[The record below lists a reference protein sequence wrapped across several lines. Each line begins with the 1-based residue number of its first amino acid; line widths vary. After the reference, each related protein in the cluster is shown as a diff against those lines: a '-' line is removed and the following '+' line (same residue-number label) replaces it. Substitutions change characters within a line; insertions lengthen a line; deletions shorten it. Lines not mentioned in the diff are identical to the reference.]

1 MEIKAKFGEVEVNGK
16 KYEKDIIIF
25 GKEVKLRR
33 KDLSAPKK
41 PSYGHT
47 PLTREELEPFEED
60 LRKFKKMIIGKGF
73 SGFLPIE
80 EEALSYLKS
89 LGLEVVS
96 LNTQEAIEEFKKEE
110 GAVLFLHITC

>member
-1 MEIKAKFGEVEVNGK
+1 MEIKAKFGEVEVDGK
-16 KYEKDIIIF
+16 KYERDIIIF

-47 PLTREELEPFEED
+47 PLTREELEPFETD
-60 LRKFKKMIIGKGF
+60 LKKFKKMIIGKGF
-73 SGFLPIE
+73 SGFLPTE
-80 EEALSYLKS
+80 EEALNYLKS

-96 LNTQEAIEEFKKEE
+96 LNTPDAIEEFRKEE
-110 GAVLFLHITC
+110 DAILFLHITC